1 MLLAFNLP
9 IVLMLSWSVAAP
21 PDVLAHYGQIFERA
35 VYLKV
40 LGNTFRIALIAT
52 AVCVVLGYPLA
63 YWMRSLS
70 PGRQLIALAL
80 VVLPFWVSILVRTY
94 AWIVILGNDGVVNR
108 TLQGLGLAAAPVSFL
123 YNQFGV
129 ILGTVNILLP
139 FLVLPL
145 FASMLRLDDRL
156 FQAAASL
163 GASDWTVFW
172 RVFFPLTLPSLAA
185 GAILVF
191 ILTLGFF
198 ITPAIL
204 GGGRVPMIANM
215 LDLLINRLPR
225 WELAAAIST
234 MLLILTLVCYAAY
247 RWVARA
253 PRAEAAVAHDLSRS
267 EQPAAVISRRAQH
280 RLRWPP
286 RRAGTR
292 GRPLHAGRARRRRAA
307 VPVPADRGGGADVV
321 LERELAGVPAARPV
335 AALVRVL
342 LRRSQ
347 VAARRQGT
355 SALVALA
362 SSVARWSSA
371 ASPPTAWC
379 AAPFAAARCSRAT
392 SSRL

>member
-1 MLLAFNLP
+1 MAAGVTDSRLMPAGATYVAPLVLFMLLAFNLP
-9 IVLMLSWSVAAP
+9 IVLMLGWSIGAP
-21 PDVLAHYGQIFERA
+21 PDFLAHYAQVFERP

-52 AVCVVLGYPLA
+52 LVCALLGYPLA

-70 PGRQLIALAL
+70 PGRQLVALAL

-108 TLQGLGLAAAPVSFL
+108 TLQAAGLAQAPVSFL
-123 YNQFGV
+123 YNEFGV
-129 ILGTVNILLP
+129 ILGTANVLLP

-145 FASMLRLDDRL
+145 FAAMLRLDDRL
-156 FQAAASL
+156 LQAAASL
-163 GASDWTVFW
+163 GASRRTIFW

-234 MLLILTLVCYAAY
+234 VLLALTLACYAAY
-247 RWVARA
+247 RWVGARA
-253 PRAEAAVAHDLSRS
+253 QS
-267 EQPAAVISRRAQH
+267 
-280 RLRWPP
+280 
-286 RRAGTR
+286 
-292 GRPLHAGRARRRRAA
+292 
-307 VPVPADRGGGADVV
+307 
-321 LERELAGVPAARPV
+321 
-335 AALVRVL
+335 
-342 LRRSQ
+342 
-347 VAARRQGT
+347 
-355 SALVALA
+355 
-362 SSVARWSSA
+362 
-371 ASPPTAWC
+371 
-379 AAPFAAARCSRAT
+379 
-392 SSRL
+392 

>member
-1 MLLAFNLP
+1 MAPAAAARRHLIPAGALYVAPLFLLILIAFNLP

-21 PDVLAHYGQIFERA
+21 PDVLAHYAQVFERA
-35 VYLKV
+35 IYLKV

-63 YWMRSLS
+63 YWMRGLS

-94 AWIVILGNDGVVNR
+94 AWIVILGNDGLVNR
-108 TLQGLGLAAAPVSFL
+108 MLEGLGLIHAPVSFL

-129 ILGTVNILLP
+129 VLGTANVLLP
-139 FLVLPL
+139 FLILPL
-145 FASMLRLDDRL
+145 FAAMLKVDDRL
-156 FQAAASL
+156 LQAAASL
-163 GASDWTVFW
+163 GASDRTVFW

-234 MLLILTLVCYAAY
+234 LLLIITLVCYAAY
-247 RWVARA
+247 RWVGGRA
-253 PRAEAAVAHDLSRS
+253 P
-267 EQPAAVISRRAQH
+267 
-280 RLRWPP
+280 
-286 RRAGTR
+286 T
-292 GRPLHAGRARRRRAA
+292 
-307 VPVPADRGGGADVV
+307 
-321 LERELAGVPAARPV
+321 
-335 AALVRVL
+335 
-342 LRRSQ
+342 
-347 VAARRQGT
+347 
-355 SALVALA
+355 
-362 SSVARWSSA
+362 
-371 ASPPTAWC
+371 
-379 AAPFAAARCSRAT
+379 
-392 SSRL
+392 